1 MSTVNPNI
9 QGDIGYQQLFT
20 DSGSGQSGSDAISEA
35 YSKVQSALAEVKA
48 NPGDPSKLM
57 ELQMQ
62 MNTLQQLM
70 STFTQLINGLK
81 TSTEG
86 INRNIG

>member
-20 DSGSGQSGSDAISEA
+20 DSGSGQSGADAISQA
-35 YSKVQSALAEVKA
+35 YQSVQNALAAVKDHS
-48 NPGDPSKLM
+48 GDPSKLM
-57 ELQMQ
+57 DLQMQ
-62 MNTLQQLM
+62 MNQLQQLM